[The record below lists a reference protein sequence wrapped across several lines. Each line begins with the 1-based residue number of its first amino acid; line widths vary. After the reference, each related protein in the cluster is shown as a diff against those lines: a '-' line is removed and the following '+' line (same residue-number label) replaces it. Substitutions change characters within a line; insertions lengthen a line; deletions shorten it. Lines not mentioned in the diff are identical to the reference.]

1 MSAKAAWQ
9 IWRKLCTIWLAL
21 FVLLAITVGS
31 AYLPLGA
38 ANGAINLGV
47 AAAKTALIALFFMN
61 LLMSSVLVRLAAA
74 AGMFWLVFLFA
85 LTAGDYLTR

>member
-1 MSAKAAWQ
+1 MSKKTAGQ
-9 IWRKLCTIWLAL
+9 IWKTLGAVWLAL
-21 FVLLAITVGS
+21 LILLAITVGS

-47 AAAKTALIALFFMN
+47 AAAKAALVALFFMN
-61 LLMSSVLVRLAAA
+61 LATSSVLVRLASA
-74 AGMFWLVFLFA
+74 AGVFWLVFMFA